1 MPKDGTSKRM
11 ELRIRHADGH
21 YRHIECTI
29 RNLTKNPDVGGMLA
43 NFRDITERIEAER
56 DARRRAEE
64 VHVLE
69 RYRTMSELGSAIE
82 TEVNQPVAAVRAY
95 AGGCLSSVGG
105 SGGLEPGR

>member
-1 MPKDGTSKRM
+1 M

-29 RNLTKNPDVGGMLA
+29 RNLTKNPDVGGILA

-64 VHVLE
+64 VHVLA
-69 RYRTMSELGSAIE
+69 RYRTMSELGSAIAHE
-82 TEVNQPVAAVRAY
+82 LNQPVAALRNY
-95 AGGCLSSVGG
+95 AAGCLRTLEDRKSTRLNSSH
-105 SGGLEPGR
+105 